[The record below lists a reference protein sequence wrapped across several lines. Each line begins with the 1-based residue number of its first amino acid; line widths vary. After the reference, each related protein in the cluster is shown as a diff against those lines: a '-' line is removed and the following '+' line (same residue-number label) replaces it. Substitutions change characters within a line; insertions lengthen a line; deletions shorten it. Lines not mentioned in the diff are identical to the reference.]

1 MSSTGYVMTYFGCL
15 DVRASKMQQQLK
27 ALSATE
33 AAKYSI
39 VMSMTLGIA
48 TTTMNSLKNKHTQ
61 ETINAKMPAALTTII
76 KLVIKSLR
84 TSNGPWYGDSY
95 LFSFPLARRT
105 LSPTL

>member
-1 MSSTGYVMTYFGCL
+1 MFP
-15 DVRASKMQQQLK
+15 RASKMQQQLI

-61 ETINAKMPAALTTII
+61 EIIN
-76 KLVIKSLR
+76 
-84 TSNGPWYGDSY
+84 
-95 LFSFPLARRT
+95 
-105 LSPTL
+105 